1 MIVTR
6 ISPYLTAVAV
16 AVALSG
22 FGYAQSNQHEHAT
35 SPAAQH
41 VSPDR
46 QAMMTDMRAEQK
58 KLDELVA
65 QMNAAPQSEKLDRV
79 AAVVTEMAAMHKR
92 MSAMMT
98 ENGGMMQMMQM
109 MHMQHGSMPAAP
121 QASPRN

>member
-1 MIVTR
+1 MSVPR

-35 SPAAQH
+35 SPAAQD

-46 QAMMTDMRAEQK
+46 QAMMADMRAEQK

-65 QMNAAPQSEKLDRV
+65 QMNAAPQSEKLDRI

-98 ENGGMMQMMQM
+98 ENGGMMQMM

-121 QASPRN
+121 RTSPRN